1 MPGWIFHQTLTAQA
15 LTSNQIFDADELINN
30 YCCYPDYYY
39 DDRSAEV
46 KPYMFFYDGIQFHYP
61 PHTPVEEFYRYWD
74 RDEKGNYPFNHYENE
89 NITHVEA
96 GFRFY
101 LEKVISLLNAGTKE
115 EAWKYLGCLLHFLED
130 ATFGVHALEGAD
142 GTDLFVLD
150 RLSGTDTAKFLC
162 SIELPEEL
170 KSVTVKPEIISAQTD
185 ELVSLLYSR
194 YAKDS
199 AFSRK
204 LLFDMAV
211 GHIYGT
217 SHRSFDE
224 NVRLMFM
231 TALQLTA
238 DAVAS
243 IMAIVSDRKCESNL
257 RDLTDFTPFHYPIG
271 GSGFI
276 LRKYE
281 EAGNTVTFGVNSSA
295 SLLYRIPENV
305 YDTFTVQVSGIDIK
319 HVTLQVI
326 NRNEVVQTLEMESG
340 KEFQLNISSPGGIF
354 GFRISSSCISGQIRF
369 SDGVFQGK
377 EKG

>member
-1 MPGWIFHQTLTAQA
+1 MPGWIFHQSLTEQA
-15 LTSNQIFDADELINN
+15 LKSNQIFDADRLANH

-39 DDRSAEV
+39 DERSAEV

-74 RDEKGNYPFNHYENE
+74 RNEKGNYPFNHHENE
-89 NITHVEA
+89 NIIHVEA

-101 LEKVISLLNAGTKE
+101 LEKVTSLLKSGATE

-130 ATFGVHALEGAD
+130 STFGVHAFEGAD
-142 GTDLFVLD
+142 GTDIFVLD
-150 RLSGTDTAKFLC
+150 RLSGTDVAKFLC
-162 SIELPEEL
+162 SIKLPDEL
-170 KSVTVKPEIISAQTD
+170 KTATVEPKVISTQID
-185 ELVSLLYSR
+185 ELVSLLYAR
-194 YAKDS
+194 YTRDS
-199 AFSRK
+199 AFSRQ
-204 LLFDMAV
+204 LLFDMAI

-224 NVRLMFM
+224 NVKLMFM

-238 DAVAS
+238 DAVVS
-243 IMAIVSDRKCESNL
+243 VMAIVSDKKSANTQRK
-257 RDLTDFTPFHYPIG
+257 LTDFTPFHYPIG

-276 LRKYE
+276 LRKFE
-281 EAGNTVTFGVNSSA
+281 EADNTISFGVNSYA
-295 SLLYRIPENV
+295 SLLYRIPENI

-319 HVTLQVI
+319 QVTLQVI
-326 NRNEVVQTLEMESG
+326 NRNEVVQTLELENG
-340 KEFQLNISSPGGIF
+340 KAFHLNITSPGGIF
-354 GFRISSSCISGQIRF
+354 GFRISSPSISGQIRL

>member
-1 MPGWIFHQTLTAQA
+1 MPGWIFHQSLTAQA
-15 LTSNQIFDADELINN
+15 LKSNQIFDADGLVNN

-39 DDRSAEV
+39 DERCAEV
-46 KPYMFFYDGIQFHYP
+46 KPYMFFYDRIQFHYP
-61 PHTPVEEFYRYWD
+61 PHTPVDEFYRYWD
-74 RDEKGNYPFNHYENE
+74 RDEKGNYPFNHHENE
-89 NITHVEA
+89 NIIHVEA

-101 LEKVISLLNAGTKE
+101 LEKVISLLKAGTKE

-130 ATFGVHALEGAD
+130 ATFGIHALEGAD

-150 RLSGTDTAKFLC
+150 RLSGTDVAKFLC
-162 SIELPEEL
+162 SIKLPDEL
-170 KSVTVKPEIISAQTD
+170 KSVTVEPKIISTKMD
-185 ELVSLLYSR
+185 ELVSLLYTR

-319 HVTLQVI
+319 QVTLQVI

-354 GFRISSSCISGQIRF
+354 GFRISSPGISGQIRF